1 MEDKQQGF
9 LWLLLFSVMTY
20 VLFAGIVYYF
30 NLSVQMTIIFTAM
43 ISFVLYVFWSSSI
56 LYEQMD
62 VTHKFINGAATAIID
77 VIRNN
82 KHT

>member
-1 MEDKQQGF
+1 
-9 LWLLLFSVMTY
+9 
-20 VLFAGIVYYF
+20 
-30 NLSVQMTIIFTAM
+30 M

-82 KHT
+82 KNT